1 MEPIRHIFA
10 PRRFISVL
18 GVLAVSVL
26 SACSTFEHFELG
38 YKPGEMTAR
47 ETGPEA
53 QPESPPAE
61 MPGAEES
68 KPPMQMASRTPG
80 KEEMAKPRSPRKPA
94 APKEPAA
101 PKTSGLPTVVPADL
115 IGSDFAM
122 VLHLIRQPDMVQ
134 TSALAIVWTYSE
146 PVCKL
151 QLYFYPDIETT
162 TFHVL
167 KYDLRDAAGD
177 KLENTGQ
184 CMQRIMVA
192 RNDAAPSP

>member
-10 PRRFISVL
+10 PRRFVSAL
-18 GVLAVSVL
+18 GVLAVSAL

-38 YKPGEMTAR
+38 YKPGEMTAQ
-47 ETGPEA
+47 EMAPEA

-61 MPGAEES
+61 MPGAEAS
-68 KPPMQMASRTPG
+68 KPPMQMASRTPS
-80 KEEMAKPRSPRKPA
+80 KEEMAKPRPPRKPA
-94 APKEPAA
+94 APQGPAA
-101 PKTSGLPTVVPADL
+101 PKASGLPPIVPADL
-115 IGSDFAM
+115 IGSDFAG
-122 VLHLIRQPDMVQ
+122 VLHVIRQPDMVQ

-177 KLENTGQ
+177 RLENTGQ